1 MHRVSSHIA
10 WQPGK
15 CFANKKTFP
24 FCCITEVKFSFYKTV
39 RTSAKPDWSL
49 ISGALVQLDISPDD
63 IVWGINSA
71 DNIFIP
77 NGNGLSQVEGA
88 LEHVTVGDSGV
99 WGVNDARMIYYREG
113 VTSSYPK
120 GFSWTHISG
129 EELII
134 IIFMR

>member
-1 MHRVSSHIA
+1 M
-10 WQPGK
+10 
-15 CFANKKTFP
+15 
-24 FCCITEVKFSFYKTV
+24 
-39 RTSAKPDWSL
+39 
-49 ISGALVQLDISPDD
+49 VQLDISPND
-63 IVWGINSA
+63 IVWGINRA
-71 DNIFIP
+71 DHIFIL
-77 NGNGLSQVEGA
+77 NGNGLSTVGGA

-120 GFSWTHISG
+120 GWSWTHISG